1 MPTTSRIV
9 QGLMRVSDMN
19 AERLYELIRY
29 DLDHGVNCFDTA
41 DCYGNGFSES
51 LIGDVLLAHPEL
63 REQMFLQT
71 KCSIVRDHFG
81 RSYYDL
87 SKEHI
92 LEAVEASLSRL
103 KTTYVD
109 CLLLHR
115 PDLFLGPHEI
125 AEAFRTLRDEDKV
138 KSFGI
143 SNFPKETIE
152 YLLSEVD
159 VPITLNQVQFGLGHL
174 CLVSEAINNNLTCK
188 DGVYHT
194 GELFYYMKRK
204 GIALQAWSPYQKG
217 FFEGVIFDEGRFPDL
232 NAALNDMAA
241 KYQSSKCAVAT
252 AFILALGEDV
262 TVVTGSVS
270 PAHVQECIDGLNIR
284 LSKEDWYSL
293 YRAAGAN
300 LP

>member
-9 QGLMRVSDMN
+9 QGLMRVDSMD
-19 AERLYELIRY
+19 AERLYQLIRY
-29 DLDHGVNCFDTA
+29 DLDHGVDYFDTA
-41 DCYGNGFSES
+41 DCYGMGRSES

-63 REQMFLQT
+63 REKMFLQT
-71 KCSIVRDHFG
+71 NCSIVKDRFG

-87 SKEHI
+87 SKKHI

-103 KTTYVD
+103 KTDYVD

-115 PDLFLGPHEI
+115 PDIFLDPKEV
-125 AEAFRTLRDEDKV
+125 AEAFQELHKAGKV
-138 KSFGI
+138 RSFGV

-152 YLLSEVD
+152 YLLDEVN
-159 VPITLNQVQFGLGHL
+159 VPIILNQVQFGLGHL
-174 CLVSEAINNNLTCK
+174 CLAQEAVNNNLLH
-188 DGVYHT
+188 DNGVNRT
-194 GELFYYMKRK
+194 GELLYYMKRK
-204 GIALQAWSPYQKG
+204 HIALQAWSPFQKG
-217 FFEGVIFDEGRFPDL
+217 FFEGSIFDQARFLDL
-232 NAALNDMAA
+232 NNALQEMAEH
-241 KYQSSKCAVAT
+241 YRTSKCAIAT

-262 TVVTGSVS
+262 SVVTGSTN
-270 PAHVQECIDGLNIR
+270 PAHVQESIDGLNVH